1 MMRAHVERVV
11 IGFFTLLAASLLWVV
26 PYAITTG
33 LRSGYSKP
41 AQKWELLKKVTTENP
56 RFDFENTPPISFDHG
71 FPLAYKHFYAY
82 AQDERFSKLVLQN
95 GAIAGGAVLAAFAAL
110 GVFLYA
116 TRRPTQHGDARFG
129 SLGEARA
136 AGLTARSGLILGR
149 LNGQTLVSND
159 PGHVV
164 VVGPTRTGKGVSF
177 VVPNGL
183 TWPGSMVTLDI
194 KTENFRSF
202 GAARAAKGDAVF
214 VFAPG
219 STSSH
224 RYNPLDYVRPG
235 PEMATDCANIAGFL
249 VSTASV
255 ENEWTFAARKT
266 VAALLGYVMT
276 SIHFEKARHIR
287 SAVRVISTGHDIA
300 DVLKTI
306 VATENDGA
314 VPSWVLGAFNQFIAI
329 PDRTRGSV
337 MFNVNNAFAPWDSP
351 LICAVTETSDFD
363 IRELRRKRMS
373 IFIGSPLAD
382 LESYR
387 PLIRI
392 LFQQIHDVL
401 MRNLPGA
408 DEPHKVLLLL
418 DEFYALGKMSS
429 LASKIAVSAGYGF
442 RMAIVLQNISQ
453 LDETYGKAMRETIVA
468 GAALKLFVAINDNE
482 TARYVSDAL
491 GSYTATHTT
500 KMMGAGLSQS
510 RVSLGHMAAPLRRP
524 QELTRMP
531 KDKSILLVANARPF
545 EIVKLYFFRDRRLR
559 RLMEHALAATTV
571 LPILR
576 KWSDP
581 PAWLD
586 ARTKASA
593 GRSTSHAATAVIAR
607 EGSAPV
613 DTPSSEKAPIL
624 AGQERANSVGSPAP
638 VEIEAIVAE
647 IREVI
652 SGPIADANRAVQDF
666 HPFETTKVGAA
677 VDEFKA
683 VASRIERDWPTTE

>member
-1 MMRAHVERVV
+1 MMREHLERLIVGLFV
-11 IGFFTLLAASLLWVV
+11 SLAAALLWVV
-26 PYAITTG
+26 PYAVVTG
-33 LRSGYSKP
+33 LRSGFSKP
-41 AQKWELLKKVTTENP
+41 AQKWELLKRVTTENP
-56 RFDFENTPPISFDHG
+56 RLEYERFPPISFDHG
-71 FPLAYKHFYAY
+71 FPLAYKHFYVY
-82 AQDERFSKLVLQN
+82 AQDERVAKLALEN
-95 GAIAGGAVLAAFAAL
+95 GAIAAGVVLALFVAL
-110 GVFLYA
+110 AVFLYA
-116 TRRPTQHGDARFG
+116 NRKSTLHGDARFG
-129 SLGEARA
+129 TLSEARR
-136 AGLTARSGLILGR
+136 AGLAAKSGIILGR
-149 LNGQTLVSND
+149 LNGQTLISND
-159 PGHVV
+159 PGHMLI
-164 VVGPTRTGKGVSF
+164 VGPTRTGKGVSF
-177 VVPNGL
+177 VIPNGL
-183 TWPGSMVTLDI
+183 AWPGSMVTLDI
-194 KTENFRSF
+194 KSENLKSF
-202 GAARAAKGDAVF
+202 GAARAAKGDSVF

-219 STSSH
+219 SASSH

-235 PEMATDCANIAGFL
+235 PEMATDCANIASFL
-249 VSTASV
+249 VATGSV
-255 ENEWTFAARKT
+255 ENEWALAARKT

-306 VATENDGA
+306 AATENDGS
-314 VPSWVLGAFNQFIAI
+314 VPSWVLDAFNQFVAI

-351 LICAVTETSDFD
+351 LICAATETSDFD

-401 MRNLPGA
+401 MRDLPGA
-408 DEPHKVLLLL
+408 DEPHQVLLLL
-418 DEFYALGKMSS
+418 DEFYALGRMSS

-453 LDETYGKAMRETIVA
+453 LDETYGKAMRETLVA

-491 GSYTATHTT
+491 GTYTATHTT

-545 EIVKLYFFRDRRLR
+545 EIGKLYFFRDRRMRL
-559 RLMEHALAATTV
+559 LMEQTGIVSIERPSLQRWMEPA
-571 LPILR
+571 
-576 KWSDP
+576 
-581 PAWLD
+581 AWLE
-586 ARTKASA
+586 ATLKSELGTKAKQVELGAIPAAPASEGPVVGTPTGNSEVESVQNKLTALDVVISDAIVGITAEAQRA
-593 GRSTSHAATAVIAR
+593 GRSTS
-607 EGSAPV
+607 S
-613 DTPSSEKAPIL
+613 D
-624 AGQERANSVGSPAP
+624 AG
-638 VEIEAIVAE
+638 EI
-647 IREVI
+647 
-652 SGPIADANRAVQDF
+652 
-666 HPFETTKVGAA
+666 GAA
-677 VDEFKA
+677 LNDLA
-683 VASRIERDWPTTE
+683 TITEKIRKGWSSA

>member
-1 MMRAHVERVV
+1 MMRAHVERLVV
-11 IGFFTLLAASLLWVV
+11 GLFVFLAAALLWVV
-26 PYAITTG
+26 PYAIVTG
-33 LRSGYSKP
+33 LRSGFSRP
-41 AQKWELLKKVTTENP
+41 AQKWELLKRVTTENP
-56 RFDFENTPPISFDHG
+56 RFDLEQFPPISFDHG
-71 FPLAYKHFYAY
+71 FPLAYKHFYVY
-82 AQDERFSKLVLQN
+82 AQDERVSKLALEN
-95 GAIAGGAVLAAFAAL
+95 GAIAAGVVLALFVAL

-116 TRRPTQHGDARFG
+116 NRRSTLHGDARFG
-129 SLGEARA
+129 TLSEARR
-136 AGLTARSGLILGR
+136 AGLAAKSGIILGR
-149 LNGQTLVSND
+149 LNGQTLVSDD
-159 PGHVV
+159 PGHVLI
-164 VVGPTRTGKGVSF
+164 VGPTRTGKGVSF
-177 VVPNGL
+177 VIPNGL
-183 TWPGSMVTLDI
+183 AWPGSMVTLDI
-194 KTENFRSF
+194 KSENLKSF
-202 GAARAAKGDAVF
+202 GAARAAKGDEVF

-219 STSSH
+219 SASSH

-235 PEMATDCANIAGFL
+235 PEMATDCANIASFL
-249 VSTASV
+249 VATGSV
-255 ENEWTFAARKT
+255 ENEWTLAARKT

-306 VATENDGA
+306 VATENDGS
-314 VPSWVLGAFNQFIAI
+314 VPSWVLDAFNQFVAI

-351 LICAVTETSDFD
+351 LICAATETSDFD

-408 DEPHKVLLLL
+408 DEPHQVLLLL
-418 DEFYALGKMSS
+418 DEFYALGRMSS

-453 LDETYGKAMRETIVA
+453 LDETYGKAMRETLVA

-491 GSYTATHTT
+491 GTYTATHTT

-531 KDKSILLVANARPF
+531 KDTSILLVANARPF
-545 EIVKLYFFRDRRLR
+545 EIAKVYFFRNRRMR
-559 RLMEHALAATTV
+559 RLMEQ
-571 LPILR
+571 
-576 KWSDP
+576 
-581 PAWLD
+581 
-586 ARTKASA
+586 A
-593 GRSTSHAATAVIAR
+593 GA
-607 EGSAPV
+607 APV
-613 DTPSSEKAPIL
+613 DPPSL
-624 AGQERANSVGSPAP
+624 ATLDRDLRMARRSFEIGVGHD
-638 VEIEAIVAE
+638 
-647 IREVI
+647 
-652 SGPIADANRAVQDF
+652 G
-666 HPFETTKVGAA
+666 GA
-677 VDEFKA
+677 
-683 VASRIERDWPTTE
+683 S

>member
-1 MMRAHVERVV
+1 MIRAHVERLVV
-11 IGFFTLLAASLLWVV
+11 GLFVFFAAALLWVA
-26 PYAITTG
+26 PYAIVTG
-33 LRSGYSKP
+33 LRSGFSKP
-41 AQKWELLKKVTTENP
+41 AQKWELLKRVTTENP
-56 RFDFENTPPISFDHG
+56 RIDFAQFPPVSFDHG
-71 FPLAYKHFYAY
+71 FPLAYKHFCVY
-82 AQDERFSKLVLQN
+82 AQDKRVSKLALEN
-95 GAIAGGAVLAAFAAL
+95 GATAAGIVLALFVAL

-116 TRRPTQHGDARFG
+116 NRRSTLHGDARFG
-129 SLGEARA
+129 TFPEARR
-136 AGLTARSGLILGR
+136 AGLTARNGIILGR

-159 PGHVV
+159 PGHVLI
-164 VVGPTRTGKGVSF
+164 VGPTRTGKGVSF
-177 VVPNGL
+177 VIPNGL
-183 TWPGSMVTLDI
+183 AWPGSMVTLDI
-194 KTENFRSF
+194 KSENLKSF
-202 GAARAAKGDAVF
+202 GAARAAKGDEVF

-219 STSSH
+219 SAASH
-224 RYNPLDYVRPG
+224 RYNPLNYVRPG
-235 PEMATDCANIAGFL
+235 PEMATDCANIASFL
-249 VSTASV
+249 VATSSV
-255 ENEWTFAARKT
+255 ENEWTLAARKT

-306 VATENDGA
+306 VATENDGF
-314 VPSWVLGAFNQFIAI
+314 VPSWVLDAFNQFVAI

-351 LICAVTETSDFD
+351 LICAATETSDFD
-363 IRELRRKRMS
+363 IRDLRRKRMS

-401 MRNLPGA
+401 MRNLPGPE
-408 DEPHKVLLLL
+408 EPHQVLLLL

-453 LDETYGKAMRETIVA
+453 LDETYGKAMRETLIA

-491 GSYTATHTT
+491 GTYTATHTT

-510 RVSLGHMAAPLRRP
+510 RVSLGKMAAPLRRP

-545 EIVKLYFFRDRRLR
+545 EIGKLYFFRDRQCG
-559 RLMEHALAATTV
+559 
-571 LPILR
+571 
-576 KWSDP
+576 D
-581 PAWLD
+581 
-586 ARTKASA
+586 
-593 GRSTSHAATAVIAR
+593 
-607 EGSAPV
+607 
-613 DTPSSEKAPIL
+613 
-624 AGQERANSVGSPAP
+624 
-638 VEIEAIVAE
+638 
-647 IREVI
+647 
-652 SGPIADANRAVQDF
+652 
-666 HPFETTKVGAA
+666 
-677 VDEFKA
+677 
-683 VASRIERDWPTTE
+683 

>member
-1 MMRAHVERVV
+1 MMRAHVERLVV
-11 IGFFTLLAASLLWVV
+11 GLFALLAAALLWVV
-26 PYAITTG
+26 PYAIVTG
-33 LRSGYSKP
+33 LRSGFSRP
-41 AQKWELLKKVTTENP
+41 AQKWELLKRVTTENP
-56 RFDFENTPPISFDHG
+56 RFDLEQFPPISFDHG
-71 FPLAYKHFYAY
+71 FPLAYKHFYVY
-82 AQDERFSKLVLQN
+82 AQDERVSKLALEN
-95 GAIAGGAVLAAFAAL
+95 GAIAAGVVLALFVAL
-110 GVFLYA
+110 VVFLYVN
-116 TRRPTQHGDARFG
+116 RRSTLHGDARFG
-129 SLGEARA
+129 TLSEARR
-136 AGLTARSGLILGR
+136 AGLAAKSGIILGR
-149 LNGQTLVSND
+149 LNGQMLVSDD
-159 PGHVV
+159 PGHVLI
-164 VVGPTRTGKGVSF
+164 VGPTRTGKGVSF
-177 VVPNGL
+177 VIPNGL
-183 TWPGSMVTLDI
+183 AWPGSMVTLDI
-194 KTENFRSF
+194 KSENLKSF

-219 STSSH
+219 SASSH

-235 PEMATDCANIAGFL
+235 PEMATDCANIASFL
-249 VSTASV
+249 VATGSV
-255 ENEWTFAARKT
+255 ENEWTLAARKT

-306 VATENDGA
+306 VATENDGP
-314 VPSWVLGAFNQFIAI
+314 VPSWVLDAFNQFVAI

-351 LICAVTETSDFD
+351 LICAATETSDFD

-408 DEPHKVLLLL
+408 DEPHQVLLLL
-418 DEFYALGKMSS
+418 DEFYALGRMSS

-453 LDETYGKAMRETIVA
+453 LDETYGKAMRETLVA

-491 GSYTATHTT
+491 GTFTATHTT

-531 KDKSILLVANARPF
+531 KDRVDPTRRQCAAVRNCEGLFLSQSPNAAAHGASWGCAGQSSDLATLDRDLRMARRSF
-545 EIVKLYFFRDRRLR
+545 EIGVGHDGG
-559 RLMEHALAATTV
+559 
-571 LPILR
+571 
-576 KWSDP
+576 
-581 PAWLD
+581 
-586 ARTKASA
+586 AR
-593 GRSTSHAATAVIAR
+593 
-607 EGSAPV
+607 
-613 DTPSSEKAPIL
+613 
-624 AGQERANSVGSPAP
+624 
-638 VEIEAIVAE
+638 
-647 IREVI
+647 
-652 SGPIADANRAVQDF
+652 
-666 HPFETTKVGAA
+666 
-677 VDEFKA
+677 
-683 VASRIERDWPTTE
+683 